1 MSAPAIS
8 IVEACDDAELFGR
21 WFRDRDTWSA
31 WFALLAALFG
41 LPMTPE
47 QQEVYRRQTG
57 REGLPAGPFAECWLA
72 CGRRSGKS
80 FILAL
85 VAVFLACFRN
95 YSEFLGPGERGTLM
109 VIAADR
115 RQARVI
121 MRYIRGIIVGT
132 PLFSGMIDGQV
143 RADGIDLSNSVTI
156 EVGTASFRT
165 SRGYAFVAVLAD
177 EVAFWPSDS
186 SAEPDYEI
194 LDAIRPGMASIPGS
208 VLLCASSPY
217 AKRGAL
223 WDAFRTYYGKDDP
236 GVLVWRADTRSMN
249 PTIPQDVISRALA
262 RDAATASAEYLA
274 EFRSDVA
281 AFLSREAIQATVTPG
296 CRERP
301 RIAGVRYSAFTDP
314 SGGSS
319 DSMTLAVG
327 HTEADR
333 NGRQIAILDA
343 VREIAAPFSPEGAV
357 KELAQLL
364 RLYDVSEVSGDRYGG
379 EWPAEAFRKQGILY
393 KTSDR
398 TKSQLYLDLLP
409 ILNSRGV
416 ELLDLPRL
424 TAQLCSLERR
434 TARGG
439 RDSVDHPPNSHD
451 DVANCVAGVVANLC
465 RAKIEIDDSIGV
477 SSVPA
482 PARLPDR
489 EYYSS
494 GTANVLSVSFPG

>member
-1 MSAPAIS
+1 MTTTPLLTLI
-8 IVEACDDAELFGR
+8 EACEDGDLLGQ
-21 WFRDRDTWSA
+21 WFRDRGTWAA
-31 WFALLAALFG
+31 WFAFLAALFG

-47 QQEVYRRQTG
+47 QQEVFRRHTR
-57 REGLPAGPFAECWLA
+57 RECLPARPFAECWLA

-80 FILAL
+80 FILA
-85 VAVFLACFRN
+85 VIAVFLACFRN
-95 YSEFLGPGERGTLM
+95 YSEFLGPGERGTVM
-109 VIAADR
+109 VLAADR
-115 RQARVI
+115 KQARVI

-132 PLFSGMIDGQV
+132 PLLSGMIEGQL
-143 RADGIDLSNSVTI
+143 RADGFDLNNRVTI

-177 EVAFWPSDS
+177 EVAFWPSDT

-236 GVLVWRADTRSMN
+236 AVLVWRADTRSMN
-249 PTIPQDVISRALA
+249 PTIPEDVISRAMA
-262 RDAATASAEYLA
+262 RDAATASAEYFA

-281 AFLSREAIQATVTPG
+281 AFLSREAVDAVITPG
-296 CRERP
+296 CHERP

-319 DSMTLAVG
+319 DSMTLAIG
-327 HTEADR
+327 HVEIDGS
-333 NGRQIAILDA
+333 GREIAILDA
-343 VREIAAPFSPEGAV
+343 IREIAAPFSPEAAV

-364 RLYDVSEVSGDRYGG
+364 SLYSISEVIGDRYGG
-379 EWPAEAFRKQGILY
+379 EWPAEAFRRQGIVY

-398 TKSQLYLDLLP
+398 TKSQLYVDLLP
-409 ILNSRGV
+409 ILNSRRA

-439 RDSVDHPPNSHD
+439 RDSIDHPPNSQD
-451 DVANCVAGVVANLC
+451 DVANAAAGALTNLC
-465 RAKIEIDDSIGV
+465 RPKFEIDDDIGGVVSI
-477 SSVPA
+477 PA
-482 PARLPDR
+482 ERLR
-489 EYYSS
+489 
-494 GTANVLSVSFPG
+494 LW